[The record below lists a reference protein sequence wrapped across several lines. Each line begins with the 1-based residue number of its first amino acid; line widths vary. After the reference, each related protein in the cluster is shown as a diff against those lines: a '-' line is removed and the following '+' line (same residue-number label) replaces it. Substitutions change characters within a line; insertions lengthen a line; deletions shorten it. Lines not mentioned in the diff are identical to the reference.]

1 MLIVPYF
8 CALVLSITMCRMQ
21 VGILLTPV
29 QASSEGCEAKN
40 LEQTTRRCRKEYS
53 LRHPLEEM
61 T

>member
-1 MLIVPYF
+1 
-8 CALVLSITMCRMQ
+8 MQ

-29 QASSEGCEAKN
+29 QASSEAKN
-40 LEQTTRRCRKEYS
+40 LEQTTRGCRKGYS